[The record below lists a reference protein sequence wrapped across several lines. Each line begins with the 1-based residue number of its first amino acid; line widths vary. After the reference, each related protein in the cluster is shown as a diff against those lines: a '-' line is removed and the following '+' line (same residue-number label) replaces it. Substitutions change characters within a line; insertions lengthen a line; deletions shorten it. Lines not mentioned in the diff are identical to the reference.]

1 MLPSIS
7 LRSWHVGLAAVPH
20 LDDWSLLLGNRPFP
34 SSSGPWE
41 PRLFCQ
47 ILLPPHLAPAEQQFL
62 HRFTPDLVLPGSWG
76 GWQGANVMPGVKHRG
91 YVAAPQGA
99 PVGVPE
105 EVTARCGVITAALG
119 VLGDGVSAGDAGAT
133 SGIGTRA
140 GGTRA
145 GGTGLQLR
153 TAP

>member
-1 MLPSIS
+1 M
-7 LRSWHVGLAAVPH
+7 GLAAVPH
-20 LDDWSLLLGNRPFP
+20 LDNWSLMLGNRPFP
-34 SSSGPWE
+34 SSSGPWG

-62 HRFTPDLVLPGSWG
+62 QRFTPDLVLPSSWG

-105 EVTARCGVITAALG
+105 EVTTRYGVIAAALG
-119 VLGDGVSAGDAGAT
+119 VLGDGDGVSAGDAGVT
-133 SGIGTRA
+133 SGIGTRT
-140 GGTRA
+140 GGTLA
-145 GGTGLQLR
+145 GGTGLRLR
-153 TAP
+153 MAP